1 MQRRSQLQ
9 KLAIAFVCLLAPI
22 PLFAQT
28 EWGNITGVVTDPS
41 GAVIAGAEITI
52 LATAT
57 NTAKTT
63 ISGTGGQY
71 NIPVAPGVYQVQ
83 VSLTGFKKYLAG
95 NVVVTAAATLRLDIK
110 LEVGELSEV
119 VSVTPDLA
127 RLQTENAKITT
138 SVENRLVDELPLV
151 VGGALRSPF
160 DLVGITAESKGRGN
174 ALSLGGGQ
182 AAAWDATL
190 DGVSVA
196 TNRSADAAEIAY
208 TAPSVEAI
216 TEFTVGTNGFKAEY
230 GQAGGGVM
238 TFVSKSGTNSL
249 HGTAYNFLRNDALDA
264 RGFFA
269 QKKSVYKQNDFGASL
284 GGPILLPGKIFGPL
298 SYDGRNRTFFFFS
311 FEGFRNRVGGN
322 DTILSVPTPEMYN
335 GDFSK
340 WVDASGKLIPIYD
353 PATTRQSGTTF

>member
-41 GAVIAGAEITI
+41 GAVIAGAEIAI
-52 LATAT
+52 VATAT

-71 NIPVAPGVYQVQ
+71 NIPVAPGAYQVQ
-83 VSLTGFKKYLAG
+83 VSLPGFKKYLAD
-95 NVVVTAAATLRLDIK
+95 NVVVTAATTVRLDIK
-110 LEVGELSEV
+110 LEVGALTEV

-138 SVENRLVDELPLV
+138 AVQNRLVDELPLV

-160 DLVGITAESKGRGN
+160 DLVTITAESKGRN
-174 ALSLGGGQ
+174 NTLSLGGGQ
-182 AAAWDATL
+182 AAAWNATL
-190 DGVSVA
+190 DGLSVT
-196 TNRSADAAEIAY
+196 TNRSADTAEIAY
-208 TAPSVEAI
+208 NAPSVEAI
-216 TEFTVGTNGFKAEY
+216 TEFTVDTNGFKAEY

-238 TFVSKSGTNSL
+238 TFSSKSGTNDL
-249 HGTAYNFLRNDALDA
+249 HGVAYDFLRNEKLDA

-269 QKKSVYKQNDFGASL
+269 PTRSVYKQNDFGATL
-284 GGPILLPGKIFGPL
+284 GGPVYIPKL
-298 SYDGRNRTFFFFS
+298 YNGRNRTFFFLS
-311 FEGFRNRVGGN
+311 YEGFRNRAGSNGQIS
-322 DTILSVPTPEMYN
+322 TVPTAEMYQ
-335 GDFSK
+335 GDFSQ
-340 WVDASGKLIPIYD
+340 WVNAAGQ
-353 PATTRQSGTTF
+353 R